1 MPETCRSIHEP
12 DIRLQILS
20 QPELLA
26 PVRALANAMA
36 LRCGLDDLA
45 ACHLVLAMDEALTNV
60 IRHGYDGRPDG
71 MIWITLAC
79 LPHGDG
85 LRIEIEDRAR
95 TVDPGELK
103 GRDLDDIQPG
113 GLGLHLMQSLVD
125 LYEHA
130 PRAGGGMRVT
140 LEKRAQT
147 AIAPAA

>member
-1 MPETCRSIHEP
+1 MHDRFREPEVRM
-12 DIRLQILS
+12 QIQS
-20 QPELLA
+20 RPELLA

-71 MIWITLAC
+71 MIWITLGC
-79 LPHGDG
+79 LPEGDG

-95 TVDPGELK
+95 TVDPAALK

-113 GLGLHLMQSLVD
+113 GLGMHLMSSLVD
-125 LYEHA
+125 RYEHA
-130 PRAGGGMRVT
+130 PRAGGGMRVL
-140 LEKRAQT
+140 LEKRAQA
-147 AIAPAA
+147 AIVPAA